1 MRTSIYT
8 AILLLAFLNYSCG
21 DEKKGSDSAEPEV
34 KTVEQKFEHKAEKI
48 EASFKDEDLSM
59 IFSQYID
66 LKTALINSDAA
77 AASQSA
83 AVLTQT
89 FANKGVDE
97 ASLSTVKKIEAT
109 KDIEAQRSA
118 FVGVTNTVEELLKDG
133 LESGKLFKQYCPMA
147 FKNTGAYWLSETKE
161 IANPYFGEKM
171 YRCGRIDSIIQ

>member
-8 AILLLAFLNYSCG
+8 TILLLAFLNYSCG
-21 DEKKGSDSAEPEV
+21 DGKKSNDTAEPEV

-48 EASFKDEDLSM
+48 EASFKDENLSLV
-59 IFSQYID
+59 FTEYID
-66 LKTALINSDAA
+66 LKTALINSDVA

-83 AVLTQT
+83 AVLAKA

-97 ASLSTVKKIEAT
+97 ASVAVVQKIVDS
-109 KDIEAQRSA
+109 KDLEAQRSA
-118 FVGVTNTVEELLKDG
+118 FVGTTKVVEELLKDG
-133 LESGKLFKQYCPMA
+133 LESGKLYKQYCPMA
-147 FKNTGAYWLSETKE
+147 FNNTGAYWLSETKE